1 MLFELGQNVID
12 GKPRADY
19 CLGMLIQ
26 SPVAKRFFLDPST
39 VTLQEMIGQGGFS
52 KVYAGQY

>member
-12 GKPRADY
+12 GKPRAGY
-19 CLGMLIQ
+19 SLGMLIQ
-26 SPVAKRFFLDPST
+26 SPAAKRFFLHPST

-52 KVYAGQY
+52 KVYAG

>member
-12 GKPRADY
+12 GKPRAGY

-26 SPVAKRFFLDPST
+26 SPMAERFFLDPST
-39 VTLQEMIGQGGFS
+39 VTLQEMIWQGGFS
-52 KVYAGQY
+52 KVYAG

>member
-12 GKPRADY
+12 GKPRAGY
-19 CLGMLIQ
+19 CLGNLMQ
-26 SPVAKRFFLDPST
+26 YPAAECFFLDPST

-52 KVYAGQY
+52 KVYAG